1 MGNLLFLRRS
11 YAYRHDATRE
21 PRKARALPVGPERDM
36 ACVSA
41 LGIRDLTRTE
51 AWLEGDR
58 SAASVPRAPTLPVS
72 QPDMSDR
79 RSRNTTE
86 QSYDADQFVRCAAC
100 WCWFDRSN
108 SAWVAAHRGPLPHPA
123 LNLRTAWADEGE

>member
-1 MGNLLFLRRS
+1 MSNLLFLRRS
-11 YAYRHDATRE
+11 YEYRYAAARAF
-21 PRKARALPVGPERDM
+21 RKARALPVGPERDM
-36 ACVSA
+36 ARVLA
-41 LGIRDLTRTE
+41 RGLRDLARTE

-58 SAASVPRAPTLPVS
+58 SVVSVPRALTLPVS